1 MVLISTFSA
10 SDRSSLPSSSML
22 SKSAHHD
29 AARSLHSAPGPVD
42 SRNHTASHAGNKTDS
57 CSTQQA
63 GSNGLLRVV
72 GPGKVVVA
80 LSSSGSGGG
89 EGEKLI
95 DFVALKSTG

>member
-1 MVLISTFSA
+1 
-10 SDRSSLPSSSML
+10 ML

-29 AARSLHSAPGPVD
+29 AARSLHSTPGPVD
-42 SRNHTASHAGNKTDS
+42 SRNHTASHAGNKADS

-72 GPGKVVVA
+72 GPGKVMVA